1 MQDRTSKMRP
11 LRKLLMTGVAVLLL
25 ATGAARADEFVVLL
39 QEDNERPSTAFATMR
54 MSCAEALES
63 HERNRIAGTWLMY
76 EPKGGGKS
84 KRIIWIGCLSAT
96 SKIHCPPITRGTPE
110 NGKAC

>member
-63 HERNRIAGTWLMY
+63 HERNRLAGTWLMY

-84 KRIIWIGCLSAT
+84 KRIIWIGCLSAV
-96 SKIHCPPITRGTPE
+96 SKMHCPPETEQVCR
-110 NGKAC
+110 AQ

>member
-39 QEDNERPSTAFATMR
+39 QEDNERPSTAFATM
-54 MSCAEALES
+54 
-63 HERNRIAGTWLMY
+63 
-76 EPKGGGKS
+76 
-84 KRIIWIGCLSAT
+84 
-96 SKIHCPPITRGTPE
+96 
-110 NGKAC
+110 